1 MDINESKYL
10 HIRPPKEALWA
21 VVVFLALASV
31 YMAVKINGEWRGYG
45 RTIPPNTITV
55 SGEGKVLVKPDIA
68 VINIGVIKEDADLAK
83 VQQNA
88 ADIMGQLAKFLKDNK
103 VEEKDIKTTSYS
115 ISPRYDYKE
124 GEQKLRGYEV
134 FQNLE
139 VKIRELGKVGA
150 ILSGAAARGAN
161 QVGSLTFSVDDS
173 KKAKDEARAMAIKE
187 AKEKAGRLSADLG
200 VSLRKIISYGE
211 SGGGGPQPIYAQAD
225 FGFGKG
231 GALSAPVPAP
241 SGENEITITVNLTYE
256 IR

>member
-21 VVVFLALASV
+21 MVVFLALASV

-45 RTIPPNTITV
+45 RTIPPNTIMV

-68 VINIGVIKEDADLAK
+68 VVNIGVIKEDADLGK
-83 VQQNA
+83 VQQNTA
-88 ADIMGQLAKFLKDNK
+88 EIMGQLAKFLKENK
-103 VEEKDIKTTSYS
+103 VDEKDIKTTSYS

-139 VKIRELGKVGA
+139 VKIRDLGKVGA
-150 ILSGAAARGAN
+150 VLSGAAARGAN
-161 QVGSLTFSVDDS
+161 QVGSLTFSVDDP
-173 KKAKDEARAMAIKE
+173 KKAKEEARAIAIKD
-187 AKEKAGRLSADLG
+187 AREKAGRLSADLG
-200 VSLRKIISYGE
+200 VSLKKIVNYGE

-231 GALSAPVPAP
+231 GGFPVPAP
-241 SGENEITITVNLTYE
+241 SGENEIIITVNLTYE
-256 IR
+256 IK

>member
-21 VVVFLALASV
+21 MVVFLALASV

-88 ADIMGQLAKFLKDNK
+88 AEIMGQLAKFLKDNK

-161 QVGSLTFSVDDS
+161 QVGSLTFSVDDP
-173 KKAKDEARAMAIKE
+173 KKAKEEARAMAIKD
-187 AKEKAGRLSADLG
+187 AREKANNLSKNLG
-200 VSLRKIISYGE
+200 MSLKKIVSYGE

-231 GALSAPVPAP
+231 GSFPVPAP
-241 SGENEITITVNLTYE
+241 SGENEIIIIVNLTYE
-256 IR
+256 IK